1 MAEFVLKF
9 LDWHKLPGRALI
21 AGLFLLLSAC
31 ATAPVQE
38 MSDARQ
44 ALLAAEDAGALEYAD
59 KTLANARAY
68 LARAERAL
76 SIHDYSE
83 ARKQAELAKAAALEA
98 RELALERMQQHSGN
112 KSGQ

>member
-1 MAEFVLKF
+1 MAEFVLKYF
-9 LDWHKLPGRALI
+9 DWHKLPGRVLI
-21 AGLFLLLSAC
+21 AGLLLLSAC

>member
-1 MAEFVLKF
+1 MASHVLRF
-9 LDWHKLPGRALI
+9 IRVHKLLGRSLL
-21 AGLFLLLSAC
+21 AGLVLLAGC

-44 ALLAAEDAGALEYAD
+44 ALLAAEEAGALEYAD
-59 KTLANARAY
+59 KTLANARSF

-76 SIHDYSE
+76 SAHQYAE
-83 ARKQAELAKAAALEA
+83 AREQAELAKAAALEA
-98 RELALERMQQHSGN
+98 RALALERMQEHSGN